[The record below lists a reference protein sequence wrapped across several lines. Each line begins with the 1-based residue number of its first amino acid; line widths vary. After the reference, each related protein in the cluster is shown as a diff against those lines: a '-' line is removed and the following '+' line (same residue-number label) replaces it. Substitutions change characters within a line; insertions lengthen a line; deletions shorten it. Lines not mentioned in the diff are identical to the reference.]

1 MNSKNE
7 LRTVAKEI
15 RKNLNIEKLS
25 SILREKLINHKFY
38 KDAKNVLIYYPL
50 NYEINLLPLL
60 NDSFKNFYLP
70 RVNGKNL
77 EICPYHNGDKL
88 LQSPM
93 GIYEPVSENTDINNI
108 DLIIVPALM
117 ADKNGY
123 RIGYGGG
130 FYDRLL
136 KNNKNAKT
144 VTLLP
149 SELITENL
157 IHEEHDIK
165 IDCIL
170 HT

>member
-15 RKNLNIEKLS
+15 RKNLDIEKISSTLIEKL
-25 SILREKLINHKFY
+25 IKHNLY
-38 KDAKNVLIYYPL
+38 KNAKNILIYYPL
-50 NYEINLLPLL
+50 KHEINLLPLL
-60 NDSFKNFYLP
+60 KDSSKNFYLP

-77 EICPYHNGDKL
+77 DICPYKEGDKL
-88 LQSPM
+88 IISSLKIP
-93 GIYEPVSENTDINNI
+93 EPISEKDNLDNM
-108 DLIIVPALM
+108 DLIIVPALI
-117 ADKNGY
+117 ADKRGY

-130 FYDRLL
+130 YYDRLL